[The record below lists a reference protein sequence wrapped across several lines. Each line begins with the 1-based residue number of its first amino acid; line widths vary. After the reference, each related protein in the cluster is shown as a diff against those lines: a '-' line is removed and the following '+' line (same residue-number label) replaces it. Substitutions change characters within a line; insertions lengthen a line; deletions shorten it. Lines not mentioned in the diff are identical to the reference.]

1 MIWSFLIW
9 NRQKSGADQ
18 QGLHL
23 AEVGIR
29 KFSHFELKEAIKGFS
44 QEIGG
49 GAGGVVYKDILSD
62 QRHAAIERL
71 YDTKQGEGEF
81 LAEVSIIG
89 RLNLMNLIEMWGY
102 CAEGKHRLL
111 VYEYMENGF

>member
-1 MIWSFLIW
+1 M
-9 NRQKSGADQ
+9 
-18 QGLHL
+18 
-23 AEVGIR
+23 
-29 KFSHFELKEAIKGFS
+29 
-44 QEIGG
+44 IGG

-89 RLNLMNLIEMWGY
+89 RLNLMNLIEMWGPM
-102 CAEGKHRLL
+102 
-111 VYEYMENGF
+111 VVTV

>member
-29 KFSHFELKEAIKGFS
+29 KFSHFELKEAYDLYFEMAVKGIS
-44 QEIGG
+44 PN
-49 GAGGVVYKDILSD
+49 VVTYS
-62 QRHAAIERL
+62 
-71 YDTKQGEGEF
+71 
-81 LAEVSIIG
+81 SIISSHI
-89 RLNLMNLIEMWGY
+89 LCY
-102 CAEGKHRLL
+102 DQ
-111 VYEYMENGF
+111 